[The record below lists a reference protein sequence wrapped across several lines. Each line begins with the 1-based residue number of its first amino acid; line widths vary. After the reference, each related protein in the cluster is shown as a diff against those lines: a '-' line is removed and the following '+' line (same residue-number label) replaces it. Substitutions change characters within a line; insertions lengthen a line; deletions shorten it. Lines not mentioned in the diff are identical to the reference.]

1 MISYELLKQ
10 RLVVMEESRQQP
22 IDQDSFTKSLNESKD
37 LCEAHDD
44 YTKQGGIFEEFPF
57 YGYGPPTLYPMPR
70 TYAASSIDSDQIG
83 FEGSIEPAI
92 RDTVLRLKSVKKPDE
107 SVVYNQMKKEAII
120 IKREE
125 LPTYV
130 ESGYMVVYEETSVA
144 PTPTGG
150 QFTDT
155 DGSFDTVAGF
165 DKLLFGKNRKELKKY
180 KGKVFKIPSSM
191 FRRMKEGR
199 ERYSRWSDYIEEDG
213 DSDHITAIKNYSLR
227 NTTSPVVVQDAETGE
242 RAILRRR
249 YNDSRLKHNRS
260 K

>member
-1 MISYELLKQ
+1 
-10 RLVVMEESRQQP
+10 MEESRQQP

-44 YTKQGGIFEEFPF
+44 YTKQGGIFVEFPF

-130 ESGYMVVYEETSVA
+130 ESGYMVV
-144 PTPTGG
+144 
-150 QFTDT
+150 
-155 DGSFDTVAGF
+155 
-165 DKLLFGKNRKELKKY
+165 
-180 KGKVFKIPSSM
+180 
-191 FRRMKEGR
+191 
-199 ERYSRWSDYIEEDG
+199 
-213 DSDHITAIKNYSLR
+213 
-227 NTTSPVVVQDAETGE
+227 
-242 RAILRRR
+242 
-249 YNDSRLKHNRS
+249 
-260 K
+260 